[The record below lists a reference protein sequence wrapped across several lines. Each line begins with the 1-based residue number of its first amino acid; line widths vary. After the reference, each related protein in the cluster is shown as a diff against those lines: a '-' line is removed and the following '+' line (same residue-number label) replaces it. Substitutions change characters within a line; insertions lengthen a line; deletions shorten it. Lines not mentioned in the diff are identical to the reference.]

1 MFLHHDKEVFKEI
14 IVETGNHVKRHTFS
28 SIESMPPSTKSH
40 FFISLFSLWQALPR
54 FLHLLPGTGHR
65 QAS

>member
-14 IVETGNHVKRHTFS
+14 IVETGSHVKRHTFS
-28 SIESMPPSTKSH
+28 SIESTPPSKKSH
-40 FFISLFSLWQALPR
+40 LFILLFFLWQALPR
-54 FLHLLPGTGHR
+54 FLLLLPGTGHR